1 MSKSSSNISFDQ
13 FIKARP
19 SVAGHITHTRIG
31 DKDSNIYAGAY
42 TIHDDEQSEF
52 IAKYYEKV
60 FTKKELEYM
69 TEKQLVENGPIMVDL
84 DLRYENTVTEKQ
96 HTHDHITDLIML
108 YADKCNELVKIKN
121 NVNIEAYVME
131 KKDVNKQE
139 QLTKDGIHIIISISM
154 HKGLQ
159 VLLRKKILKDIPTM
173 WSDIPITNSW
183 DDVIDEG
190 VTKGFVNWQVYG
202 SRKPNHQAYLIKYH
216 YTLNFDG
223 NDWSVSENDMSKF
236 NTQKNMLNLSAR
248 NNGHPVF
255 EMREEIADE
264 FKNACESLSRKSKS
278 GGVGAGAGAGAGGE
292 KKYKKVSS
300 IGYGVND
307 AFDKIDSEEMLDRL
321 IEDLF
326 ETLEIKDYR
335 IKETHQ
341 YTMCLPEM
349 YYGPGSRNRWIKVGW
364 ALANTDRR
372 LFLTWLKFT
381 SQDNCRMTLRG
392 ANNKFDWKC
401 VPELFKMWN
410 EFDASKEGLTNRSIM
425 YWAKQDAYHNYE
437 KVHKETIEYYVQQSI
452 QTATEFD
459 LATVLYQ
466 MYKDRFICV
475 SVTNNCWYEFKG
487 NRWVECDSG
496 NALRLLLSRDM
507 HQLYF
512 SKINDCMI
520 HADMTDSAE
529 NKSVEFK
536 NNTNKMAEIS
546 VYLKKT
552 TWKNN
557 IMREARDIFYVENF
571 MEKLDTNPYLL
582 CFNNGVVDFE
592 NRIFR
597 KGQPDDYISKCTGID
612 YVPLHREKHKA
623 VIAEIN
629 QFFKELFPNEELCKY
644 MWQHLASCLVGTND
658 NQAFNIYTGSGAN
671 GKSKLVELMSK
682 CMGDY
687 KATVP
692 ITLITGK
699 RNSIGSTSSEIVQLK
714 GIRYA
719 VMQEPTK
726 GDQINEGI
734 MKEITGGDPIQG
746 RALFKDMITFIPQF
760 KLVVCTNTMFD
771 IKSNDDGTWRRIRVN
786 DFMSKFLETPY
797 EDPKFSKEDYP
808 HQFKIDKKIDAKFA
822 TWVPVFIAMLVEIS
836 FEKKGLVDNC
846 SIVMASSN
854 NYRDG
859 QDYLTEFVKD
869 RVQRKEGAR
878 IKKMEL
884 SQEFKMWYTMNI
896 GRNVPKTK
904 EIIEYMDKKF
914 GKCKTDGW
922 HNVELIYQ
930 HTISEDDGM
939 F

>member
-1 MSKSSSNISFDQ
+1 MSKSSSSNTFDQ
-13 FIKARP
+13 YIKSRP
-19 SVAGHITHTRIG
+19 SVAGNTTHTRIG
-31 DKDSNIYAGAY
+31 DTASSIYGGAY
-42 TIHDDEQSEF
+42 TIPDDEQAEF
-52 IAKYYEKV
+52 NAKYYTKV
-60 FTKKELEYM
+60 FANKEYEYM
-69 TEKQLVENGPIMVDL
+69 TEKQLIENGPIMIDV
-84 DLRYENTVTEKQ
+84 DLRYENTVTEKK
-96 HTHDHITDLIML
+96 HTGDHIVDLVMMC
-108 YADKCNELVKIKN
+108 ADKCNELVEVKE
-121 NVNIEAYVME
+121 NVNVEVYVME

-139 QLTKDGIHIIISISM
+139 QLTKDGVHIIIGISM

-159 VLLRKKILKDIPTM
+159 VLLRKKILKDIPAM
-173 WSDIPITNSW
+173 WSDIPITNTW
-183 DDVIDEG
+183 EDVFDEG
-190 VTKGFVNWQVYG
+190 ITKGFVNWQVYG

-216 YTLNFDG
+216 YTLTINEG
-223 NDWSVSENDMSKF
+223 DWSVSENDMSKF
-236 NTQKNMLNLSAR
+236 NTQKNIMNLSAR
-248 NNGHPVF
+248 NSGHPKF
-255 EMREEIADE
+255 SMREEVADD
-264 FKNACESLSRKSKS
+264 FKVACDSLSKKTKT
-278 GGVGAGAGAGAGGE
+278 GGAAGAAGD

-300 IGYGVND
+300 GSSNGGGCS
-307 AFDKIDSEEMLDRL
+307 FDKIDCEETLDRL
-321 IEDLF
+321 LEDFF
-326 ETLEIKDYR
+326 ETMEMKDYR
-335 IKETHQ
+335 LKETHQ
-341 YTMCLPEM
+341 YTMCLPAL

-381 SQDNCRMTLRG
+381 AQENCRITVRDS
-392 ANNKFDWKC
+392 NNKFDWKC
-401 VPELFKMWN
+401 LPELYSMWCG
-410 EFDASKEGLTNRSIM
+410 FDASKEGLTNRSIM
-425 YWAKQDAYHNYE
+425 YWAKQDAFPEYE
-437 KVHKETIEYYVQQSI
+437 KVRKETIEYYMEQSI

-475 SVTNNCWYEFKG
+475 SVTNNCWYEFRG

-520 HADMTDSAE
+520 NADMTDNAE

-536 NNTNKMAEIS
+536 NNTNRMAEIS

-592 NRIFR
+592 NRSFR
-597 KGQPDDYISKCTGID
+597 KGQPDDYISKCTNID
-612 YVPLHREKHKA
+612 YVPLHKEKHKKE
-623 VIAEIN
+623 IAEIK
-629 QFFKELFPNEELCKY
+629 QFFDELFPNPELCKY

-786 DFMSKFLETPY
+786 DFVSKFLELPY
-797 EDPKFSKEDYP
+797 EDTKFSKEDYP
-808 HQFKIDKKIDAKFA
+808 YQFKMDKKIDAKFA
-822 TWVPVFIAMLVEIS
+822 QWVHVFMSMLVDIS
-836 FEKKGLVDNC
+836 YEKKGLVDNC
-846 SIVMASSN
+846 KIVMASSN

-869 RVQRKEGAR
+869 RVQKKDGAR

-884 SQEFKMWYTMNI
+884 SQEFKIWYTMNI

-904 EIIEYMDKKF
+904 EIIEFMDKKF
-914 GKCKTDGW
+914 GKCRTDGNGW
-922 HNVELIYQ
+922 ANVELIYQ
-930 HTISEDDGM
+930 HTISEEDGM